1 VTKDPAR
8 ARKWYEMAQAGGD
21 GAAAKAIGDLD
32 GGKKK

>member
-21 GAAAKAIGDLD
+21 GAAKAIGDLD